1 MAFLIGAQPSVP
13 ISGVRALS
21 LDITGTLI
29 THREPVMKSYADAAV
44 WARLPDP
51 PSISELKP
59 AFKQAYKEALVRRAH
74 IRRQFSKTI
83 RVYTLIN
90 PTRPNFRASAA
101 SR

>member
-1 MAFLIGAQPSVP
+1 MAFLISAPLSIP
-13 ISGVRALS
+13 IAGVRALS

-59 AFKQAYKEALVRRAH
+59 AFKQAYKEALVRRAQ
-74 IRRQFSKTI
+74 IGA
-83 RVYTLIN
+83 N
-90 PTRPNFRASAA
+90 SAK
-101 SR
+101 

>member
-1 MAFLIGAQPSVP
+1 MALLVAFQPCLP

-59 AFKQAYKEALVRRAH
+59 AFKQAYKEGLVRRAQ
-74 IRRQFSKTI
+74 IRRQFSNVI
-83 RVYTLIN
+83 RVDTLFN

-101 SR
+101 PR

>member
-1 MAFLIGAQPSVP
+1 MAFLIAAQRSVP

-59 AFKQAYKEALVRRAH
+59 AFKQAYKEATGAPRA
-74 IRRQFSKTI
+74 IRRSKII
-83 RVYTLIN
+83 RVDTLFN

>member
-59 AFKQAYKEALVRRAH
+59 AFKQAYKEGLVRRAR
-74 IRRQFSKTI
+74 IRRQI
-83 RVYTLIN
+83 LRVDTL
-90 PTRPNFRASAA
+90 F
-101 SR
+101 

>member
-1 MAFLIGAQPSVP
+1 MAFLISAPLSIP
-13 ISGVRALS
+13 IAGVRALS

-59 AFKQAYKEALVRRAH
+59 AFKQAYIEGLVRRTH
-74 IRRQFSKTI
+74 IRRQFS
-83 RVYTLIN
+83 
-90 PTRPNFRASAA
+90 
-101 SR
+101 

>member
-1 MAFLIGAQPSVP
+1 MAFLIAIHPSIP
-13 ISGVRALS
+13 IDGVRAIS

-59 AFKQAYKEALVRRAH
+59 AFKQAYKEGLVRRVQ
-74 IRRQFSKTI
+74 IRRQFSRII
-83 RVYTLIN
+83 RADTQFN
-90 PTRPNFRASAA
+90 PNRPNFRASAA
-101 SR
+101 PR

>member
-1 MAFLIGAQPSVP
+1 MAFLIAIHPSIP
-13 ISGVRALS
+13 ISGVRAIS

-59 AFKQAYKEALVRRAH
+59 AFKQAYKEALVRRAQ
-74 IRRQFSKTI
+74 IRRQFSEI
-83 RVYTLIN
+83 VRVDTLLN